1 MLVACVAQIEQF
13 WDFAWIRL
21 HYRQCL
27 DKYKN
32 TYWCIIVNFRWYLAT
47 AQIKTVNAS

>member
-13 WDFAWIRL
+13 WDFMGISL
-21 HYRQCL
+21 HYRHCL

-32 TYWCIIVNFRWYLAT
+32 TYWYIIGNFQWYLAT